1 VTVAPHTQA
10 AGPQQG
16 NTSPTCRADFVN
28 PRLGEVTHGGD
39 STAYGRHV
47 SGAMESRA
55 AVFTRS
61 PQAVEVYQAGAWWS
75 GELLGWRHDASGAC
89 EVWVRVVV
97 GGVEEAAWT
106 DLADLRLPERH
117 LAVAPEF
124 GGVDSRVQQL
134 PTGQAVAVLRGTSTT
149 GDPSTTAALPMVRD
163 TAPASVGHLRPGG
176 RRRAPEDGDVQLV
189 AAAQVPVPA
198 GRHRAPDDEGR
209 HRAADTGV
217 VGRSDEFRLASVDG
231 PQTSEPR
238 RPVRPSGTGWS
249 APPARSPRPEESVGR
264 SEVCGSRTEAEPD
277 LLTRPMRLSDHVPH
291 SRRPR
296 LDGSLS
302 GV

>member
-1 VTVAPHTQA
+1 
-10 AGPQQG
+10 
-16 NTSPTCRADFVN
+16 
-28 PRLGEVTHGGD
+28 
-39 STAYGRHV
+39 
-47 SGAMESRA
+47 MESRA
-55 AVFTRS
+55 AVFTSS

-97 GGVEEAAWT
+97 GGVEESAWT

-117 LAVAPEF
+117 LAVAPRL
-124 GGVDSRVQQL
+124 GAADSRVQQEL
-134 PTGQAVAVLRGTSTT
+134 PTGQAVAVLRGTSRS
-149 GDPSTTAALPMVRD
+149 GDASQTAALPMIRD
-163 TAPASVGHLRPGG
+163 MAPAAGRASGSVRSGG
-176 RRRAPEDGDVQLV
+176 RRRAPEDGDIQLV
-189 AAAQVPVPA
+189 SAATVPVPA

-217 VGRSDEFRLASVDG
+217 VGRADEFRLASVDTQAV
-231 PQTSEPR
+231 PEPR
-238 RPVRPSGTGWS
+238 RPVRPAGGGWS
-249 APPARSPRPEESVGR
+249 APSAPSARPSRAEESIGR
-264 SEVCGSRTEAEPD
+264 SEVCGGRGDAEPD

-291 SRRPR
+291 ARRPR